1 MDIHFEVKA
10 FDSLT
15 VNELYQVLGLRQAVF
30 IVEQA
35 CLFQDIDGQDANA
48 LHCLGKDKTGRI
60 VGYTRLF
67 AKDVSYAGYVSIGR
81 VVTAQD
87 VRKSGIGRTLM
98 EFSIQ
103 HCQKLWGKEPIKI
116 GAQSYLKKFYGSL
129 GFEDTGI
136 DYIEDGIPHVY
147 MIYTPVHT

>member
-1 MDIHFEVKA
+1 MEIHFDVKS

-15 VNELYQVLGLRQAVF
+15 VDELYQVLALRQAVF

-35 CLFQDIDGQDANA
+35 CIFQDIDGQDADA
-48 LHCLGKDKTGRI
+48 LHCLGKDKTGKI
-60 VGYTRLF
+60 IAYTRLF
-67 AKDVSYAGYVSIGR
+67 AKDVSYEGYVSIGR

-87 VRKSGIGRTLM
+87 VRKSGIGRGLM
-98 EFSIQ
+98 QFSIQ